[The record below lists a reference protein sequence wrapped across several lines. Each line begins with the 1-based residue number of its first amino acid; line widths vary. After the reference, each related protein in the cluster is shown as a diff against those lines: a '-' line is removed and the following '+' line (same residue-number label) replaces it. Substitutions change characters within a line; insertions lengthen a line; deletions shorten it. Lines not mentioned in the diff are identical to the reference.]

1 MCLAAASWLSL
12 QQRCHHRYAPSA
24 AWAVQSSRSAAG
36 YLPKHL
42 QELSLGCCSMQ
53 WLELDYLQQLTR
65 LELDGMYDIKQ
76 LGHNLPDSVQ
86 QITYRRLI

>member
-1 MCLAAASWLSL
+1 
-12 QQRCHHRYAPSA
+12 
-24 AWAVQSSRSAAG
+24 
-36 YLPKHL
+36 
-42 QELSLGCCSMQ
+42 MQ